1 MKNAKRLL
9 ALLLTMLFI
18 LSAAP
23 FVTAANVQTD
33 VTAVAGETVAV
44 TLTYENIQ
52 AIKGSYTLSGD
63 NIVTAV
69 AVEAVGLDNGKQ
81 YDNLEVNTFGYAGA
95 AAGTCQ
101 IIFTFDI
108 DANAVAGSVQVV
120 TFEYESSENDIF
132 PDEPV
137 YETDVI
143 TITIV
148 EETPEVDYTELEKQ
162 IAIAEEKDQD
172 LYTDESWEDL
182 EDALAVAKAARTS
195 QDQAVVD
202 AAAEALKNAIAALEE
217 KPVAPEVDYTELNKQ
232 IDIANGLNEDE
243 YTAESWDNMQKA
255 LADAYEAKNS
265 QDQAVVD
272 AAAEALK
279 NAIAALEKKPV
290 APEVDYTELNK
301 QIGIAEGLKEDEY
314 TADSWAKMEAAL
326 ADAIAARESKDQ
338 AVVDAAAEALKNAIA
353 ALEKKPVA
361 PEVDYTELNKQIGIA
376 EGLKEDE
383 YTADSW
389 AKMEAALTDAIAAR
403 ESKDQAVV
411 DAAAEALKNAIAALE
426 KKPVVPAVDY
436 TKLNEQIAIAEGL
449 NKDDYTAESW
459 ANLVPVLADAIA
471 ARKSDS
477 QAEVDAATAALKA
490 AIAALQKKP
499 VAPAVDYTELNKQI
513 AIAEGLNEKEYTKES
528 WANLETALEAAYEA
542 RNAKDQ
548 ATVDAAA
555 DALKDA
561 IAALKNPPTGD
572 ALIALYTI
580 LALCVLI
587 GGAALALSK
596 KKKTMA

>member
-272 AAAEALK
+272 AAAETLK

-361 PEVDYTELNKQIGIA
+361 P
-376 EGLKEDE
+376 
-383 YTADSW
+383 
-389 AKMEAALTDAIAAR
+389 
-403 ESKDQAVV
+403 
-411 DAAAEALKNAIAALE
+411 
-426 KKPVVPAVDY
+426 AVDY

-459 ANLVPVLADAIA
+459 ANLVLVLADAIA

-499 VAPAVDYTELNKQI
+499 VVPAVDYTELNKQI